1 MSLPTVKL
9 EQRIVVGVEVPR
21 QAVGDLVADDEA
33 VEAHVIYSLS
43 SLRAGLTSQSPDLNG
58 G

>member
-1 MSLPTVKL
+1 MSLSTVKL
-9 EQRIVVGVEVPR
+9 EQWIVVGVEVPR

-33 VEAHVIYSLS
+33 VEVHVIYSLS
-43 SLRAGLTSQSPDLNG
+43 SLCEALTSQSPDLNG